1 MAAADPWC
9 DGAAAA
15 LEPPDWEALA
25 AAADA
30 ADPAEGAEKLASA
43 SAEAGVPPRVAAAG
57 PWCAEAVGFRGEDA
71 RGGAPVPPRVEAA
84 GPAEDPAEVAA
95 SSFLSSSLPEVA
107 VAGILGSIMLLRS
120 SGMLVQQAY
129 TALKKVAAQA
139 ACSSELNSGLTID
152 MSVGGLGGEA
162 AALQEEEDDAAAS
175 SIRTAS
181 KYRWKALL
189 TTLIVDSTV
198 DGAAPGV
205 GWAPVM
211 LLD

>member
-1 MAAADPWC
+1 MPPRVAAADPWCAEAVGFRGEDEDARGGAPVPPRVAAADPWC

-30 ADPAEGAEKLASA
+30 ADPAEGAGKLASPAPSLRRDAADPAEGAEKLASA
-43 SAEAGVPPRVAAAG
+43 SAEAGVPPRVAAA
-57 PWCAEAVGFRGEDA
+57 D
-71 RGGAPVPPRVEAA
+71 
-84 GPAEDPAEVAA
+84 PAEDPAEVAA

-139 ACSSELNSGLTID
+139 ACSSEMNSGLTID

-162 AALQEEEDDAAAS
+162 AALLEEEDDAEAS
-175 SIRTAS
+175 SI
-181 KYRWKALL
+181 
-189 TTLIVDSTV
+189 
-198 DGAAPGV
+198 
-205 GWAPVM
+205 
-211 LLD
+211 